1 MKATFVEIT
10 GFTLAVSDF
19 LTDVSYAGLQQLLM
33 KNPDAGEVMPG
44 CSGLRKLRTADFKR
58 GKGKRGGARM
68 IYLHVPD
75 AKRFYMLD
83 IYGKD
88 EQGDL
93 SANEKKHLRKLA
105 DELKSEAKADYQ
117 RWQQENP

>member
-1 MKATFVEIT
+1 
-10 GFTLAVSDF
+10 
-19 LTDVSYAGLQQLLM
+19 
-33 KNPDAGEVMPG
+33 
-44 CSGLRKLRTADFKR
+44 
-58 GKGKRGGARM
+58 
-68 IYLHVPD
+68 
-75 AKRFYMLD
+75 MLD